1 MPTVPND
8 SRASITFNPPPRIE
22 RNSYITCPPEDN
34 QNLINEHDT
43 HSPPRR
49 HGVASL
55 VARQPATAQPPA
67 RAVPPSAQ
75 AIHSCPS
82 LRKMPTWDDEEGYAS
97 SSMESG
103 EVTESSSS
111 ITTAP
116 PARSEQ
122 SQSPMPMQQDLM
134 RFPESSDVG
143 FRLPRVRCTNGPR
156 KKASIGTD
164 PW

>member
-1 MPTVPND
+1 MPTVPSD
-8 SRASITFNPPPRIE
+8 SRASITFNPSPHIE

-34 QNLINEHDT
+34 QNLRSEHAT
-43 HSPPRR
+43 HPPPRR
-49 HGVASL
+49 HGVASP

-75 AIHSCPS
+75 AIHSCPPM
-82 LRKMPTWDDEEGYAS
+82 LKVPIWDDEEGYAS

-111 ITTAP
+111 ITPAP

-122 SQSPMPMQQDLM
+122 SQSPMPMQQELT

-143 FRLPRVRCTNGPR
+143 FRLPRVRCSNGPP

-164 PW
+164 L